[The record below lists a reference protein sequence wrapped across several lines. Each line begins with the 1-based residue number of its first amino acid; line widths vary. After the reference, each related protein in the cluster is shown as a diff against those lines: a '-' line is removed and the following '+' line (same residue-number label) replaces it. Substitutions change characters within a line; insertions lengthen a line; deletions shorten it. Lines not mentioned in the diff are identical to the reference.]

1 MRLLGKVAVVTGAA
15 SGIGKE
21 IARVPYRRARE
32 QCGQPDCGR
41 FALAMAS
48 NFKNEH
54 EFELMIGGLSLN
66 LCY

>member
-15 SGIGKE
+15 SGISKE

-32 QCGQPDCGR
+32 QCGQPDCHP
-41 FALAMAS
+41 

-54 EFELMIGGLSLN
+54 EFELMIGGSSHGP
-66 LCY
+66 